1 MHRFRFINDGGKK
14 GRKKWLILSGVSIS
28 LLLFSPC
35 FFSSK
40 PIPNLPQPEP
50 QLKVSEGEIKKKSTL
65 FDSFVENKIPLRWI
79 QLIVSKLKP
88 YVDFNKITGG
98 TYRFITDMEGKL
110 VKFIFEK
117 SPAEVYSV
125 EKGPHGYVAQK
136 QEVLFDRYLAKVEG
150 EIRSSLFDAVNAA
163 GELDQLT
170 LSLAEILAWEVDFYK
185 DVREGDR
192 FKVLV
197 EKIYKEDQFIQY
209 GIIHAVEYQGRE
221 RIIRAIRYRGGY
233 YDDNGNSLKK
243 AFLKAPLRV
252 DNISSKF
259 SRARR
264 HPILGGLYPH
274 YGVDY
279 AAPTGAPVWAVSDGT
294 VISVGRSL
302 GFGKQVIL
310 RHKNGYST
318 YYSHLSRYGPGIRKG
333 KDVNQKDI
341 IGYVGSTGLS
351 TGPHLDYR
359 LAKEGRFL
367 NPLKETFPTGCSID
381 RNDAEKLRKRRIEI
395 LSLLTNYIPNQE
407 KLGQVTNDTLL
418 SNEDP

>member
-14 GRKKWLILSGVSIS
+14 RRKKWLIFSGVSIS

-117 SPAEVYSV
+117 SPTEVYSV

-150 EIRSSLFDAVNAA
+150 EIRSSFFDAVNAA

-192 FKVLV
+192 FKVVV

-243 AFLKAPLRV
+243 AFLKAPLRF
-252 DNISSKF
+252 DRISSKF

-274 YGVDY
+274 FGVDY
-279 AAPTGAPVWAVSDGT
+279 AAPTGTPVWAVSDGT

-318 YYSHLSRYGPGIRKG
+318 YYSHLSRYGPRIGKG
-333 KDVNQKDI
+333 KDVKQKDI

-359 LAKEGRFL
+359 LAKNGQFL
-367 NPLKETFPTGCSID
+367 NPLKETLPQGYPIKGSHIEQFLKGRDEMVTWLTKDIPKQKRLERITS
-381 RNDAEKLRKRRIEI
+381 DAL
-395 LSLLTNYIPNQE
+395 
-407 KLGQVTNDTLL
+407 
-418 SNEDP
+418 